1 MREIRKKSRAIGIH
15 EAENLLARC
24 EYGVLST
31 TDNNGQPYCTPLNY
45 VYKNNCI
52 YFHCAHAGHKIDNI
66 ESNPKVSF
74 CAVGATNVIPSE
86 FRTDYESVV
95 AFGIASEAE
104 GAERHKALVFLL
116 EKYSPEF
123 VAEGK
128 IYIDQ
133 MDGVTKV
140 IKIEINH
147 ISGKIA
153 QAKLNE

>member
-1 MREIRKKSRAIGIH
+1 M
-15 EAENLLARC
+15 
-24 EYGVLST
+24 
-31 TDNNGQPYCTPLNY
+31 
-45 VYKNNCI
+45 
-52 YFHCAHAGHKIDNI
+52 
-66 ESNPKVSF
+66 
-74 CAVGATNVIPSE
+74 IPSE
-86 FRTDYESVV
+86 FRTEYESAV
-95 AFGIASEAE
+95 AFGVASEAE